1 MNMKKSSLIVAMI
14 MIFILGVGSGFGL
27 SGMINGSGSNSSAG
41 PAPNTKSADLNYD
54 KVNELWNIIQKDYYR
69 EPDMEKVQDGLAK
82 GLMAGLEDPYSGYM
96 TKKEYESYETS
107 MMGEYDG
114 IGLTFNQNKEGEFKV
129 VSTIKGAPAEKGGIK
144 KGDTIVKV
152 DGKEY
157 DDADSIGSA
166 MRGKSGTKVKVTYVR
181 DKKETTVT
189 LTREH
194 IIQESVESK
203 VLDGNIGYIKIIAF
217 EENTDKDFDKALSDM
232 EAKAVKGLVIDMRDN
247 GGGLVKSAIN
257 IADHLL
263 GKTVVTYLED
273 RAGKKE
279 YYKSDENQTGL
290 PYVLLVNGNTASASE
305 IISAA
310 VKDKGK
316 GKIVGTKTYGK
327 GVVQISDKL
336 SDGSGYRLT
345 IMQYFSPNGNQ
356 INEKGVEPDFI
367 VKDKDQQLKKA
378 EELINKGF

>member
-1 MNMKKSSLIVAMI
+1 MLLV
-14 MIFILGVGSGFGL
+14 FVLGVGCGFGI
-27 SGMINGSGSNSSAG
+27 GGVVNNNSSS
-41 PAPNTKSADLNYD
+41 PAPSTGSESSSESLNYN
-54 KVNELWNIIQKDYYR
+54 KVNELWDIIQKDYYR
-69 EPDMEKVQDGLAK
+69 EPDMEKIQDGLAK

-114 IGLTFNQNKEGEFKV
+114 IGLTFNQNKDGEFKV
-129 VSTIKGAPAEKGGIK
+129 VSTIKGAPAEKAGIK

-157 DDADSIGSA
+157 DDADSIGHA

-194 IIQESVESK
+194 IIQESVEYK

-217 EENTDKDFDKALSDM
+217 EENTDKDFEKALSDM
-232 EAKAVKGLVIDMRDN
+232 EAKAVKGLIIDMRDN

-273 RAGKKE
+273 REGEKE
-279 YYKSDENQTGL
+279 YYKSDEKQTGL

-336 SDGSGYRLT
+336 SDGSGYKLT

-356 INEKGVEPDFI
+356 INEKGVEPDYV
-367 VKDKDQQLKKA
+367 VKDKNKQLDKA
-378 EELINKGF
+378 EEVIDSGL